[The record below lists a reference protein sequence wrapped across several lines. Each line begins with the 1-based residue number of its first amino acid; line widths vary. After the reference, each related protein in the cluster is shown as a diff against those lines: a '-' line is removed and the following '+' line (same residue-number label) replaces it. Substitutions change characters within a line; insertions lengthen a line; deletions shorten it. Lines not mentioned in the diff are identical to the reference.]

1 MRLISAV
8 LPLLLLAGC
17 SSFRADPEHVKPVPV
32 DRLLAF
38 QELHE
43 GTGQI
48 VVNRDLGMMGGGC
61 YVAIEVDRQVAA
73 RIGVGE
79 VATFQVP
86 AGTRVVGITLDKQ
99 DDTLCSMG
107 RLLRELAVPV
117 TAGETYAFRIV
128 SENQGGF
135 DIRPDMP
142 KP

>member
-17 SSFRADPEHVKPVPV
+17 SSFRADPEHVKQVPA

-38 QELHE
+38 QEARA
-43 GTGQI
+43 GGGQI
-48 VVNRDLGMMGGGC
+48 VVNRDLGLMGGGC
-61 YVAIEVDRQVAA
+61 YVAIEVDRKVAA
-73 RIGVGE
+73 RIGMGE
-79 VATFQVP
+79 MATFQVP

-99 DDTLCSMG
+99 DDTLCGMG

-117 TAGETYAFRIV
+117 VAGETHALRIV
-128 SENQGGF
+128 SGNIGGF

-142 KP
+142 QP